1 MCFKSQNYMKAFIQL
16 TLSFVA
22 AGLLAGCGEEISHEK
37 IRQNGFVF
45 CGQAGPTTFN
55 PQLVDSG
62 ITSETLSSQLFD
74 TLLTLDA
81 NTYQPVASLAESWQV
96 NEEGT
101 EYIFTLKPNVAFQ
114 TTSWFT
120 PSHTLTADDVV
131 FSFERII
138 DTNHP
143 FHYVGGG
150 LYPWFT
156 GIDLQNL
163 LVDVQALDELTV
175 KFTLARPNNTFL
187 SNIATSHAVIHS
199 KEYANQLLLSDE
211 LSMIDSHPVGTGPF
225 YLDDY
230 QINDLV
236 RLKRHSQ
243 YWAGQ
248 AKMQQVVFDISHRG
262 TGTLAKLL
270 RNECDVLTAPRSSQ
284 IPTIENHDAITLTA
298 DPAMNIS
305 FIAVNTAH
313 KALSD
318 SRVRK
323 ALNYAI
329 NRQNIL
335 DSVYYGTGSQAYSVL
350 PPSSWAYNGDSIQV
364 RYDRNYAIALLH
376 DAGYSKGLTLNMS
389 VPLEPRS
396 YNPSPRKTAELI
408 QANLAEIGITLNL
421 FMDDRLDRSEVK
433 NIDDMDLYLTG
444 WIANTGDPDNFLRPL
459 LSCDSKRA
467 GLNVASWCD
476 PDFDFLLDLALEV
489 DKPRYRLNLYK
500 QAQNILNEEFPV
512 IPLNH
517 GMQFQAHDNS
527 LTGFKA
533 SPFHAQPFDSIERIK

>member
-1 MCFKSQNYMKAFIQL
+1 MCFKSLNNMKAFIQL
-16 TLSFVA
+16 TLSFFA
-22 AGLLAGCGEEISHEK
+22 AGLLAGCGEDINHQK
-37 IRQNGFVF
+37 IRQDGFVF
-45 CGQAGPTTFN
+45 CGQAGPATFN

-74 TLLTLDA
+74 TLLTLDPK
-81 NTYQPVASLAESWQV
+81 TFQPIPSLAESWQV
-96 NEEGT
+96 NDAGT
-101 EYIFTLKPNVAFQ
+101 EYIFSLKPNVPFQ
-114 TTSWFT
+114 TTIWFT
-120 PSHTLTADDVV
+120 PSRPLTADDVV
-131 FSFERII
+131 FSFRRII
-138 DTNHP
+138 DTSHP

-163 LVDVQALDELTV
+163 LIDVQALDEQTV

-199 KEYANQLLLSDE
+199 KEYANQLQQSDQR
-211 LSMIDSHPVGTGPF
+211 SMIDSHPVGTGPF
-225 YLDDY
+225 YLADY
-230 QINDLV
+230 QLNDLV
-236 RLKRHSQ
+236 RLKRHPQ
-243 YWAGQ
+243 YWAGS
-248 AKMQQVVFDISHRG
+248 AKMAQVVFDISHRG

-298 DPAMNIS
+298 KPAMNIS
-305 FIAVNTAH
+305 FVAVNTAH
-313 KALSD
+313 PALND
-318 SRVRK
+318 PRVRK

-364 RYDRNYAIALLH
+364 RYDRNYAIALLR
-376 DAGYSKGLTLNMS
+376 DAGYSNGLTLNMS

-408 QANLAEIGITLNL
+408 QANLADVGIVLNL
-421 FMDDRLDRSEVK
+421 FMDDRLNRGEI
-433 NIDDMDLYLTG
+433 NTTNEMDLHLTG
-444 WIANTGDPDNFLRPL
+444 WIANTGDPDNFFRPL

-467 GLNVASWCD
+467 GLNVARWCN

-512 IPLNH
+512 IPLSH
-517 GMQFQAHDNS
+517 GMQFQAHDTS
-527 LTGFKA
+527 LSGFKS
-533 SPFHAQPFDSIERIK
+533 SPFHAQPFDEVERVK